1 MWSHDYCQIVKAI
14 STRKKKQKI
23 INWKDDKWLVYNE
36 SGSLYIVRKR
46 NNYVEKKRLRL
57 DGSKDS
63 IESQNSNFPQLRVK
77 RLKDTQTLAKLEL
90 SVMASWSTFWQWQVN
105 GGMHMWIVRMF
116 TLYSYIVNSKEQN
129 RIPIEHFFNY
139 ISQFIWV
146 GTCMRY
152 YS

>member
-90 SVMASWSTFWQWQVN
+90 SVMAS
-105 GGMHMWIVRMF
+105 
-116 TLYSYIVNSKEQN
+116 
-129 RIPIEHFFNY
+129 
-139 ISQFIWV
+139 
-146 GTCMRY
+146 
-152 YS
+152 